1 MRIAIHTLG
10 TRGDVQPYIALARGL
25 KTRGHEVQLAAPI
38 QFSGLVAEHGVRFRG
53 LPAEFLALLNTAE
66 GKAAVA
72 GGKGFSAG
80 LKLLKEVRPLMRN
93 LLDAEWQMANDF
105 SPDLIVYHP
114 KSIAAPHIAG
124 SLGVPHVLAS
134 PVPGLTPTS
143 AFPSPLLPFSSLGPF
158 NRVSHLPAVHAA
170 ELLFAREL
178 KAWRQSTPVLDDR
191 MKRKPLSGT
200 LYAYSPAVLPKPND
214 WGPDVLVT
222 GYWFLD
228 EPGWQADP
236 ALRAFLDAGPPPVY
250 FGFGSMPGIE
260 PEKLTGM
267 ILDALEKT
275 GKRGLLAV
283 GSGAMSLG
291 KMSDRA
297 FFLKSAPHDVLLPR
311 ISAAVHHGG
320 AGTTAASLRAGL
332 PTQIIPFFGDQP
344 FWGRRVASLGAGPA
358 PLDRKTLNAG
368 RLAQSL
374 IAMDDPTMRSRAKAL
389 GAAIQMDLG
398 IEAAIDFLES
408 VDSRGSKA
416 HRHR

>member
-10 TRGDVQPYIALARGL
+10 TRGDVQPYIALAQGL
-25 KTRGHEVQLAAPI
+25 KARGHEVQLAAPM
-38 QFSGLVAEHGVRFRG
+38 QFSALAAEHDIYFAG
-53 LPAEFLALLNTAE
+53 LPAEFLALLTTAE

-80 LKLLKEVRPLMRN
+80 FKLLKEVRPLMRR
-93 LLDAEWQMANDF
+93 LLDAEWQIANDF
-105 SPDLIVYHP
+105 SPDVILYHP
-114 KSIAAPHIAG
+114 KSIAAPDIA
-124 SLGVPHVLAS
+124 SALDVPHVLAS

-158 NRVSHLPAVHAA
+158 NRVSHLPAIHAA

-178 KAWRQSTPVLDDR
+178 KAWRQATSGLDDR
-191 MKRKPLSGT
+191 MKRKPRAGT
-200 LYAYSPAVLPKPND
+200 LYAYSPAVLPRPHD

-228 EPGWQADP
+228 EPGWQPDP
-236 ALRAFLDAGPPPVY
+236 ALEAFFEAGPSPVY
-250 FGFGSMPGIE
+250 FGFGSMPGLD
-260 PEKLTGM
+260 PERMTGM
-267 ILDALEKT
+267 ILDALAMT

-291 KMSDRA
+291 TMSDRA

-311 ISAAVHHGG
+311 ASAAIHHGG

-344 FWGRRVASLGAGPA
+344 FWGRRVATLGVGPA
-358 PLDRKTLNAG
+358 PLDRKTLSA
-368 RLAQSL
+368 RLLAQAL
-374 IAMDDPTMRSRAKAL
+374 NALDDPVMRSRATAL
-389 GAAIQMDLG
+389 GTAIAKDRG
-398 IEAAIDFLES
+398 IETAVDFLES
-408 VDSRGSKA
+408 VRSRASKA
-416 HRHR
+416 H